1 MITLKE
7 SLLTR
12 TKNKVADASSK
23 SATDIMVEIG
33 FPREDKLKYATGGVV
48 YYEWCYKPLIE
59 ANEKEIKEYLSAY
72 KYPRIK
78 WPADMSNFESYGSRI
93 EVYTK
98 VIPFKDPRTNK
109 INRFVEVGLT
119 QSCSHQPLRFR
130 LAFVG
135 GSKKSVIQKA
145 YRLLEYIRDEEGLL
159 TDIIKASTKQDD
171 SMDTAEKLVKKYNIK
186 L

>member
-1 MITLKE
+1 
-7 SLLTR
+7 
-12 TKNKVADASSK
+12 
-23 SATDIMVEIG
+23 
-33 FPREDKLKYATGGVV
+33 
-48 YYEWCYKPLIE
+48 
-59 ANEKEIKEYLSAY
+59 
-72 KYPRIK
+72 
-78 WPADMSNFESYGSRI
+78 
-93 EVYTK
+93 
-98 VIPFKDPRTNK
+98 
-109 INRFVEVGLT
+109 
-119 QSCSHQPLRFR
+119 